1 MLGTKELDMTKGAQ
15 NRPFKF
21 GSKDRREFIVQDSEV
36 ALIAI
41 NDTNGNPIFLGRAKV
56 GVLPAQAMWQ
66 IRKITYDANT
76 GVTRVQWPQDTSSI
90 ASSEYEFVWSAVTA
104 LTITNIT
111 NANPASITVSAA
123 GTLQNGDLIA
133 IQSVAGMTEVNFT
146 GSNLYTVANL
156 VGTTFELAGIDSSL
170 YGVYTS
176 GGTVEYGN
184 VTNLTYS

>member
-1 MLGTKELDMTKGAQ
+1 MTKSSQ
-15 NRPFKF
+15 NRPFKY
-21 GSKDRREFIVQDSEV
+21 GQKDRREFIVQDSEV

-56 GVLPAQAMWQ
+56 GVLPAEEKWQ
-66 IRKITYDANT
+66 IRKLTYDSNS
-76 GVTRVQWPQDTSSI
+76 GVTRVQWAEDTLSN
-90 ASSEYEFVWSAVTA
+90 ASAEYEFIWSEITA

-111 NANPASITVSAA
+111 TANPAVVTVSAA

-133 IQSVAGMTEVNFT
+133 IQSVVGMTEVNFT

-156 VGTTFELAGIDSSL
+156 AGTSFELSGIDSSL
-170 YGVYTS
+170 YTAYTS